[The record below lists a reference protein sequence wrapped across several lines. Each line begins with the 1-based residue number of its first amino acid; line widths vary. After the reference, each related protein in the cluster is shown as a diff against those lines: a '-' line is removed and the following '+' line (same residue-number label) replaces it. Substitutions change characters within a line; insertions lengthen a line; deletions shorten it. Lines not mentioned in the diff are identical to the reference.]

1 MDIKQL
7 QYFMAAVECGS
18 LNKAAER
25 LYTSQPN
32 VSRVIHSLEEELGN
46 PIFLRSAKG
55 IILSSF
61 GEQLSYYAKN
71 ILKNVEH
78 MQELSIDEKQ
88 KKLNIASYP
97 SGMLSNNLAKFYNEH
112 REENLHIDYKEGTTE
127 QILDYISQGI
137 VRIGVVEIA
146 KQQLAPFRRIL
157 QNKGLEFTM
166 LRSGRFCLYVGKQHP
181 LYERKSVPFDALKD
195 LEFVQENED
204 YFTSLSYMGK
214 FSSGAL
220 EYKDL
225 KHRVHTDSDHC
236 MMHMLRETKLCCLGV
251 DFFSKKMAR
260 EMEIHAVAIEGCGSG
275 ILLGYVHKQNQEMEE
290 VEKLYLENLGSL
302 FAGES

>member
-78 MQELSIDEKQ
+78 MQELSIDERQ

-127 QILDYISQGI
+127 QVLDYISQRI
-137 VRIGVVEIA
+137 VRIGVVQIA
-146 KQQLAPFRRIL
+146 KQQLAPF
-157 QNKGLEFTM
+157 
-166 LRSGRFCLYVGKQHP
+166 
-181 LYERKSVPFDALKD
+181 
-195 LEFVQENED
+195 
-204 YFTSLSYMGK
+204 
-214 FSSGAL
+214 
-220 EYKDL
+220 
-225 KHRVHTDSDHC
+225 
-236 MMHMLRETKLCCLGV
+236 
-251 DFFSKKMAR
+251 
-260 EMEIHAVAIEGCGSG
+260 
-275 ILLGYVHKQNQEMEE
+275 
-290 VEKLYLENLGSL
+290 
-302 FAGES
+302 

>member
-127 QILDYISQGI
+127 QVLEYISQGI

-146 KQQLAPFRRIL
+146 KQQFAPFRHIL
-157 QNKGLEFTM
+157 QNKHLEFT
-166 LRSGRFCLYVGKQHP
+166 LFRSGKFCLYVGEQHP
-181 LYERKSVPFDALKD
+181 LYQAKSVPFDTLKD
-195 LEFVQENED
+195 LEYVQENED
-204 YFTSLSYMGK
+204 YFTSLFYMGK

-220 EYKDL
+220 DHKDL

-236 MMHMLRETKLCCLGV
+236 MMHMLKETKLCSLGV
-251 DFFSKKMAR
+251 DFFSTNMAR
-260 EMEIHAVAIEGCGSG
+260 EVGIHAVAIEGCSSG
-275 ILLGYVHKQNQEMEE
+275 ILLGVVTKQNQELEE
-290 VEKLYLENLGSL
+290 IEKIYLENLRSF
-302 FAGES
+302 FAGEQ